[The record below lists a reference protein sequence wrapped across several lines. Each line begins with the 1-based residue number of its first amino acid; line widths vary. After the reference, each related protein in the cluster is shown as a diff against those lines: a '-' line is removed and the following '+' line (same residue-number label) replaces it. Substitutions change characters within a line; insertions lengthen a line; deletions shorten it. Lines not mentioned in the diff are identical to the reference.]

1 MSEIVRV
8 TPKDVTD
15 IPELRNL
22 ARLKAA
28 EFIQLLASCSSVD
41 EQLVIL
47 MNKMIEE
54 EREHLHN
61 PKLQEIIDSPIVN
74 LKENS
79 FYKSHPFQSTQQFK
93 AYICLQAGSNPYVYE
108 LLCGMY
114 ASVYY
119 KQRSSMVPLTLQFVV
134 KCIGTGKLLQSSDL
148 FMWWKSALLDT
159 NQSIYVAL
167 PFTEYFTYDQPSEE
181 L

>member
-8 TPKDVTD
+8 TAKDKTD

-28 EFIQLLASCSSVD
+28 EFIQLLASCPAAD
-41 EQLVIL
+41 DQLVNL

-54 EREHLHN
+54 EKEHLFN
-61 PKLQEIIDSPIVN
+61 DKLQDIIDSPIVN

-79 FYKSHPFQSTQQFK
+79 FYKSHPFQMTQQCQ
-93 AYICLQAGSNPYVYE
+93 AYLCLQAGSNPYIYE
-108 LLCGMY
+108 LLCGIY

-119 KQRSSMVPLTLQFVV
+119 KQHSSMVPLTLQFIV
-134 KCIGTGKLLQSSDL
+134 KCIGTGKLLQTSDL
-148 FMWWKSALLDT
+148 YMWWKSALLDT
-159 NQSIYVAL
+159 KQSVYAAL
-167 PFTEYFTYDQPSEE
+167 PFTEYFTYDRPVDEP
-181 L
+181 